1 MFLSRNKLWAA
12 IHALLFDKFGDLRDG
27 STSLKPGVR
36 VHSAVF
42 PLARAKRL
50 QRTAVALER
59 PGCNRASVLGRQ
71 SPPATLNSTTA
82 GASRPWGASNGGEPN
97 LRIHSVVF
105 PALARVTP
113 AADSRSRDS
122 VPWLQSCRPFWV
134 ARSPPGTLNTGHG
147 QVRRGRGAHPRRRSR
162 YPTSTRLCS
171 RSSMRPSSP
180 MRWRSGLP
188 TASGI
193 SNPVTPCAS
202 WLAPYIHGTLSGTP
216 GVRCPLG
223 VFPGKGVWRPTTAP
237 RSRQCGPPPSGPG
250 SGRGAT
256 KPLGSTHPVTADS
269 FAVRVAHPPGSFSPH
284 AILSSAAVPFSPGCA
299 YAAGGRHRAPAA
311 GGALALRNIESG
323 HGGVCSLAAY
333 PRSLFPGARLLGAC
347 SAPGS
352 GTVLAATRAPAV
364 GAARLPGHRI
374 RPCQVRR
381 CRLRHLGSFLA
392 RWR

>member
-12 IHALLFDKFGDLRDG
+12 THALLFDKFGDLRDG

-250 SGRGAT
+250 SGRG
-256 KPLGSTHPVTADS
+256 
-269 FAVRVAHPPGSFSPH
+269 
-284 AILSSAAVPFSPGCA
+284 
-299 YAAGGRHRAPAA
+299 
-311 GGALALRNIESG
+311 
-323 HGGVCSLAAY
+323 
-333 PRSLFPGARLLGAC
+333 LLPNPWGQ
-347 SAPGS
+347 
-352 GTVLAATRAPAV
+352 
-364 GAARLPGHRI
+364 HI
-374 RPCQVRR
+374 R
-381 CRLRHLGSFLA
+381 
-392 RWR
+392 

>member
-12 IHALLFDKFGDLRDG
+12 THALLFDKFGDLRDG

-82 GASRPWGASNGGEPN
+82 GASRPWGASKE
-97 LRIHSVVF
+97 
-105 PALARVTP
+105 
-113 AADSRSRDS
+113 
-122 VPWLQSCRPFWV
+122 V
-134 ARSPPGTLNTGHG
+134 ARHVSNVHSAVFRIEHTAKLPNSAAGWATNGIRNIESVH
-147 QVRRGRGAHPRRRSR
+147 A
-162 YPTSTRLCS
+162 
-171 RSSMRPSSP
+171 MRIVA
-180 MRWRSGLP
+180 GL
-188 TASGI
+188 
-193 SNPVTPCAS
+193 
-202 WLAPYIHGTLSGTP
+202 YIHGTLSGTP

-223 VFPGKGVWRPTTAP
+223 VFPGKGVPRPTTAP

-250 SGRGAT
+250 GGRGAT

-269 FAVRVAHPPGSFSPH
+269 LRSGLHPPGSFSPH